1 VSTRRR
7 SVLWVFIGAV
17 TLGLLTF
24 AGIDSGN
31 VTKDNAERA
40 YELANQFAC
49 PVCQGQSIAESDVP
63 IAREMR
69 LEIRR
74 RLDQGQTDNQIR
86 LYLVSQYGENID
98 LRPKATGVTGLVW
111 IVPVVA
117 FVAAMGGL
125 AAVFRNWRREEH
137 EVATDDDRAL
147 VDRARGSR

>member
-1 VSTRRR
+1 VSARRR
-7 SVLWVFIGAV
+7 SVFWVVIGALA
-17 TLGLLTF
+17 LGVLTF

-86 LYLVSQYGENID
+86 QYLVSQYGENID
-98 LRPKATGVTGLVW
+98 LRPRATGITGLVW
-111 IVPVVA
+111 IAPVVV

-125 AAVFRNWRREEH
+125 AAVFRKWRREESI
-137 EVATDDDRAL
+137 VATDDDRA
-147 VDRARGSR
+147 VVERARGSG